1 MLSEEEIWALYGL
14 YEADFNLFGYEVEPS
29 LLIRI
34 HSSTTAGG
42 DKYLP
47 QQETQTQR
55 KWSR

>member
-34 HSSTTAGG
+34 HSTTAGG

-47 QQETQTQR
+47 QQETQTRR
-55 KWSR
+55 KWSG